1 MVEQRSQQRARFGI
15 GHAVDP
21 CRPEV
26 ALEGLHHELGARIE
40 AAVTDAVAAGQGTQD
55 IGGALGTSE
64 TGDWIAARIRQQ

>member
-1 MVEQRSQQRARFGI
+1 
-15 GHAVDP
+15 
-21 CRPEV
+21 
-26 ALEGLHHELGARIE
+26 LETVGWSAEGARIE